1 MKLAQH
7 LVFGILL
14 TLASTT
20 PALNRAPIVVVM
32 KLDGMINPAA
42 ADFIH
47 STLQHAEQIQAQ
59 CLVIELNTPGGL
71 LKSTRVIVSDIL
83 GSPIPI
89 IVYVAPSGAQAASA
103 GVFVT
108 LSANIAAMAPGTNIG
123 AAHPVTVG
131 EAQDSVMMQKAT
143 NDAAAFVRTIAEKR
157 HRNVKWAEE
166 AVRKSLSI
174 TETEALKKNVIDY
187 TARDIPD
194 LLKQVNNKQVITSE
208 GPVVL
213 ETADARI
220 ETVEMSWQLHI
231 LDLLSDPN
239 IAYIL
244 LMIGFYGILF
254 ELYNPGA
261 IFPGVLGVISLLLAL
276 YALHTLP
283 VNYAG
288 LALIIFGVILFILDL
303 KIASHGILTIGGV
316 ISLLLGSLMLIN
328 VQTPVEVVRVSLNVI
343 IPTIIFTTLFFVF
356 ALGMAI
362 RAQRK
367 KPTTG
372 IEGMIGEIGVALTR
386 LAPVGQVRVRG
397 EIWSAES
404 ISGPI
409 DEGTAIEV
417 VEVVDLRLKV
427 KHIQTSNK

>member
-7 LVFGILL
+7 LAFAMLL
-14 TLASTT
+14 TLASPT
-20 PALNRAPIVVVM
+20 PALNTAPIVVVM

-108 LSANIAAMAPGTNIG
+108 LSANLAVMAPGTNIG
-123 AAHPVTVG
+123 AAHPVAVG
-131 EAQDSVMMQKAT
+131 EAQDSIMMQKAT
-143 NDAAAFVRTIAEKR
+143 NDAAAFVRTIAERR
-157 HRNVKWAEE
+157 HRNVRWAEE

-187 TARDIPD
+187 IARDIPD
-194 LLKQVNNKQVITSE
+194 LLRQVDSKQVTTSV

-213 ETADARI
+213 QTADAKI
-220 ETVEMSWQLHI
+220 ETVEMNWQLHI

-303 KIASHGILTIGGV
+303 KIASHGILTIGGI

-372 IEGMIGEIGVALTR
+372 IEGMIGEVGVALTR
-386 LAPVGQVRVRG
+386 LAPAGQVRVRG
-397 EIWSAES
+397 EIWAAES

>member
-1 MKLAQH
+1 
-7 LVFGILL
+7 
-14 TLASTT
+14 
-20 PALNRAPIVVVM
+20 
-32 KLDGMINPAA
+32 
-42 ADFIH
+42 
-47 STLQHAEQIQAQ
+47 
-59 CLVIELNTPGGL
+59 
-71 LKSTRVIVSDIL
+71 
-83 GSPIPI
+83 
-89 IVYVAPSGAQAASA
+89 
-103 GVFVT
+103 VFVT

-187 TARDIPD
+187 IARDIPD